1 MKLTRMRKKKY
12 LAECG
17 NICPYCGST
26 DISSHSDFNTDDTSC
41 WRNVSCKSC
50 NRDWRD
56 VYTLVDV
63 EEI

>member
-17 NICPYCGST
+17 NTCPYCGSNDLDCSRFHFDSACAWQNIT
-26 DISSHSDFNTDDTSC
+26 CADC
-41 WRNVSCKSC
+41 GKE
-50 NRDWRD
+50 WRD